1 MCPAQRIA
9 LMRAESE
16 NVIVLF
22 QLSCDGSSVFG
33 NGTTEGLTL
42 SSQPTKHN
50 DAIVND
56 EMMK

>member
-1 MCPAQRIA
+1 
-9 LMRAESE
+9 MRAESE